1 VPRSSVTSLHVRQ
14 RGTVLTVL
22 LTLVLPTM
30 LAVAACGRDTPAE
43 VGVTT
48 FGVGD
53 RQQLPTI
60 TGQTLDSDRITLPL
74 QDGSIVV
81 LNAWASW
88 CEPCREEMPILADI
102 NTQFK
107 ESGVSVVGLN
117 VQDTSTDARR
127 FVDQVGVNFPS
138 IVDAEGSLL
147 ATIPG
152 VPPKAVPS
160 TVILDR
166 NGAIAVRIIGPLD
179 RTVINNAIQTLLA
192 EEKS

>member
-1 VPRSSVTSLHVRQ
+1 MPRSSVTSLHVRR

-30 LAVAACGRDTPAE
+30 LAVAACGRDAPAE

-48 FGVGD
+48 FDAGD

-60 TGQTLDSDRITLPL
+60 SGQTLDSDRIALPL
-74 QDGSIVV
+74 QDGNIVV

-102 NTQFK
+102 NAQFK
-107 ESGVSVVGLN
+107 ASGVSVVGLN

-127 FVDQVGVNFPS
+127 FLDQVGVNFPS
-138 IVDAEGSLL
+138 IVDPEGSLL

-166 NGAIAVRIIGPLD
+166 NGAVAVRIIGPLD
-179 RTVINNAIQTLLA
+179 RTVINNAIQTLLT